1 MPKSKTAQPAKVAAK
16 PAPTAEVSGTV
27 LKVAFPKLD
36 DEGRKTL
43 RRHLRQALRS
53 QGVFKDAPGQFRFHK
68 IGSRW
73 VFPTAKDV
81 AAARKVAA
89 GISSLNG

>member
-1 MPKSKTAQPAKVAAK
+1 MASKKATAPKAAKAAKV
-16 PAPTAEVSGTV
+16 TVSAETSGIV

-43 RRHLRQALRS
+43 RRHLRRALRD
-53 QGVFKDAPGQFRFHK
+53 KEAPQFRFHK
-68 IGSRW
+68 IGTRW

-81 AAARKVAA
+81 AMARTVAKE
-89 GISSLNG
+89 IPSLNA

>member
-1 MPKSKTAQPAKVAAK
+1 MATKAKAAPAAKAAKV
-16 PAPTAEVSGTV
+16 TVSNQASGIV

-43 RRHLRQALRS
+43 RRHLRKALRD
-53 QGVFKDAPGQFRFHK
+53 KEAPQFRFHK
-68 IGSRW
+68 IGTRW

-81 AAARKVAA
+81 ATARQVAKE
-89 GISSLNG
+89 IPSLNA